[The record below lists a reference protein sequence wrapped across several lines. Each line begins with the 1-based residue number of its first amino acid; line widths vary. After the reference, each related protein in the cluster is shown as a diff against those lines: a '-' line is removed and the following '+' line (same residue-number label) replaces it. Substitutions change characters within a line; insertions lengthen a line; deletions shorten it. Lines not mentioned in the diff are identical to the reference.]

1 MKASTSNPPS
11 MSLSMDFYGDHQR
24 IARIFNQF
32 IFVIILGFGAGIIF
46 EFSRNNILAASALGI
61 CIVPVLLSLYF
72 VRQKQFETTAAILA
86 VVLLSLITFVS
97 TFGEGIHQVSVLAYP
112 AVLIVASL
120 VIRKRVMVF
129 LTLYNIGCV
138 AWLIFGNLSGLFTI
152 GTVST
157 TPGEFVIIAIILG
170 STAYM
175 VRLLTESL
183 FQNNLRLQSE
193 LQERKQAEN
202 ALRTSEAL
210 YRKAIEVAN
219 AVPYH
224 QTYHVHGRSVD
235 YDFIGDGIRQIT
247 GYGPEEFTEDHWDS
261 LTQERVLLD
270 ELAQYS
276 FNEATQKVRSG
287 VHPVWKCNHRIRAK
301 DGSTHWVFEAA
312 VELRDQ
318 NGISHGSIG
327 MFQDITER
335 KRVEDERE
343 KLIAELERRN
353 AELERF
359 TYTVSH
365 DLKSPLV
372 TINGFMGYLE
382 ADAAS
387 GNMER
392 FKLDRQRIQ
401 GAVDKMRALLDDLLE
416 LSRIGRLMNQPENI
430 PFDEMVREAREMV
443 HGQIEARNVTV
454 LTQPG
459 LPIVHGDRQRLIEI
473 LQNLIDNAIKYMGD
487 QTNPIIEIGQSGE
500 EDGKLVFFI
509 RDNGIGIA
517 PEYHER
523 IFGLF
528 NKLDSKS
535 EGTGVG
541 LALVKRIV
549 EFHGGRIWVEGEVG
563 NGSTFYFT
571 LPRG

>member
-1 MKASTSNPPS
+1 
-11 MSLSMDFYGDHQR
+11 
-24 IARIFNQF
+24 
-32 IFVIILGFGAGIIF
+32 
-46 EFSRNNILAASALGI
+46 
-61 CIVPVLLSLYF
+61 
-72 VRQKQFETTAAILA
+72 
-86 VVLLSLITFVS
+86 
-97 TFGEGIHQVSVLAYP
+97 
-112 AVLIVASL
+112 
-120 VIRKRVMVF
+120 
-129 LTLYNIGCV
+129 
-138 AWLIFGNLSGLFTI
+138 
-152 GTVST
+152 
-157 TPGEFVIIAIILG
+157 
-170 STAYM
+170 
-175 VRLLTESL
+175 
-183 FQNNLRLQSE
+183 
-193 LQERKQAEN
+193 
-202 ALRTSEAL
+202 
-210 YRKAIEVAN
+210 
-219 AVPYH
+219 
-224 QTYHVHGRSVD
+224 VD